1 MEVIEVE
8 YPVSHHGKYNGQ
20 YHYYRTMTSKYP
32 NSVGGIWYFLDETKK
47 KCQELGYPGIFLY
60 EVIGRQDVPV
70 GDRLEGSVYIRWDF
84 IKERGV

>member
-1 MEVIEVE
+1 MEVIEVDR
-8 YPVSHHGKYNGQ
+8 PVSHYGKYNGQ
-20 YHYYRTMTSKYP
+20 YMYYCTMTSKYP